1 MNIDRSKSGFV
12 TADGIHNLTP
22 KEAADWCAQGAV
34 ILDIRQDYIS
44 QYKKFGVPNTAQI
57 PLAEL
62 KEEFE
67 VLSKDAWVIVA
78 DSSGLHSKEACLFL
92 EQNGF
97 LKVSNLAG
105 GFVEWERDGMSVSTD
120 TSERLTGSC
129 ACQLRARNRKKE
141 EGSQG

>member
-1 MNIDRSKSGFV
+1 MTTDKSQLGFI

-22 KEAADWCAQGAV
+22 REAAEWCMKGAV
-34 ILDIRQDYIS
+34 ILDIRQYYIG

-57 PLAEL
+57 PLSQL
-62 KEEFE
+62 KDEFE
-67 VLSKDAWVIVA
+67 VLSKDTWIIVA

-97 LKVSNLAG
+97 TQVSNLAG
-105 GFVEWERDGMSVSTD
+105 GFVEWERDGMPISVN

-129 ACQLRARNRKKE
+129 ACQLRARDIKKPPRP
-141 EGSQG
+141 

>member
-1 MNIDRSKSGFV
+1 MSIDKSQWGFI

-22 KEAADWCAQGAV
+22 REAADRCMEGAV

-44 QYKKFGVPNTAQI
+44 QFKKFGVPNTAQI
-57 PLAEL
+57 PLSQL
-62 KEEFE
+62 KDEFE

-97 LKVSNLAG
+97 TQVSNLAG
-105 GFVEWERDGMSVSTD
+105 GFVEWERDGMPISVD

-129 ACQLRARNRKKE
+129 ACQLRARESKNS
-141 EGSQG
+141 GNT